1 MAFGERLRYFRTKRG
16 LTQKTL
22 GLLMGY
28 PAKSADIRVAQ
39 YENGSRYPK
48 DEVITDL
55 ANALEV
61 HPKAL
66 GLPDIDS
73 YVGLLHTMF
82 ALEDLY
88 GLRIGTVEGEPF
100 LFVDKKGNTRAEEF
114 YDMLH
119 AWSLEAAK
127 LEKGEITREEYDRWR
142 YRYPEFDTTR
152 IWAKVPSQR
161 FSDMMIKAFKDK
173 SKD

>member
-16 LTQKTL
+16 LTQKMM
-22 GLLMGY
+22 GILMGY
-28 PAKSADIRVAQ
+28 PERSADIRVAQ

-48 DEVITDL
+48 DEVIEAL
-55 ANALEV
+55 AAGLEV
-61 HPKAL
+61 SPKAL
-66 GLPDIDS
+66 ALPDIDS
-73 YVGLLHTMF
+73 DIGLLHTMF

-100 LFVDKKGNTRAEEF
+100 LFVDKKGNTRAEDF
-114 YDMLH
+114 YDMLR
-119 AWSLEAAK
+119 AWSFEAVK

-152 IWAKVPSQR
+152 IWAKIPSKR
-161 FSDMMIKAFKDK
+161 FSDMMVKAFKDK
-173 SKD
+173 LKD

>member
-16 LTQKTL
+16 LTQKMM
-22 GLLMGY
+22 GILMGY
-28 PAKSADIRVAQ
+28 PERSADIRVAQ

-48 DEVITDL
+48 DEVIEAL
-55 ANALEV
+55 AAGLEV
-61 HPKAL
+61 SPKAL
-66 GLPDIDS
+66 ALPDIDS
-73 YVGLLHTMF
+73 DIGLLHTMF

-100 LFVDKKGNTRAEEF
+100 LFVDKKGNTRAEDF
-114 YDMLH
+114 YDMLR
-119 AWSLEAAK
+119 AWSFEAVK

-152 IWAKVPSQR
+152 IWAKIPSKR

-173 SKD
+173 LKD

>member
-16 LTQKTL
+16 LTQKML
-22 GLLMGY
+22 GLMMGY

-48 DEVITDL
+48 DEVITVL

-73 YVGLLHTMF
+73 YIGLLHTMF

-114 YDMLH
+114 YDMLR

-127 LEKGEITREEYDRWR
+127 QESGEISREEFARWR
-142 YRYPEFDTTR
+142 YRYPEFATTKH
-152 IWAKVPSQR
+152 WVKVPSKR
-161 FSDMMIKAFKDK
+161 VSDMMVKAFKNK
-173 SKD
+173 LKD

>member
-16 LTQKTL
+16 LTQKMM
-22 GLLMGY
+22 GILMGY
-28 PAKSADIRVAQ
+28 PERSADIRVAQ

-48 DEVITDL
+48 DEVIEAL
-55 ANALEV
+55 AAGLEV
-61 HPKAL
+61 SPKAL
-66 GLPDIDS
+66 ALPDIDS
-73 YVGLLHTMF
+73 DIGLLHTMF

-127 LEKGEITREEYDRWR
+127 LEQGEITREEYDRWR

-152 IWAKVPSQR
+152 IWAKIPSKR
-161 FSDMMIKAFKDK
+161 FSDMMVKAFKDK
-173 SKD
+173 LKD

>member
-16 LTQKTL
+16 LTQKMM
-22 GLLMGY
+22 GILMGY
-28 PAKSADIRVAQ
+28 PERSADIRVAQ

-48 DEVITDL
+48 DEVIEAL
-55 ANALEV
+55 AAGLEV
-61 HPKAL
+61 SPKAL
-66 GLPDIDS
+66 ALPDIDS
-73 YVGLLHTMF
+73 DIGLLHTMF

-100 LFVDKKGNTRAEEF
+100 LFVDKKGNPRAEDF
-114 YDMLH
+114 YDMLR

-152 IWAKVPSQR
+152 IWAKIPSKR
-161 FSDMMIKAFKDK
+161 FSDMMVKAFKDK
-173 SKD
+173 LKD

>member
-16 LTQKTL
+16 LTQKMM
-22 GLLMGY
+22 GILMGY
-28 PAKSADIRVAQ
+28 PERSADIRVAQ

-48 DEVITDL
+48 DEVIEAL
-55 ANALEV
+55 AAGLEV
-61 HPKAL
+61 SPKAL
-66 GLPDIDS
+66 ALPDIDS
-73 YVGLLHTMF
+73 DIGLLHTMF

-100 LFVDKKGNTRAEEF
+100 LFVDKKGNTRAEDF
-114 YDMLH
+114 YDMLR
-119 AWSLEAAK
+119 AWSCEAVK

-152 IWAKVPSQR
+152 IWAKVPSKR
-161 FSDMMIKAFKDK
+161 FSDMIIKALKEGR
-173 SKD
+173 

>member
-16 LTQKTL
+16 LTQKMM
-22 GLLMGY
+22 GILMGY
-28 PAKSADIRVAQ
+28 PERSADIRVAQ

-48 DEVITDL
+48 DEVIEAL
-55 ANALEV
+55 AAGLEV
-61 HPKAL
+61 SPKAL
-66 GLPDIDS
+66 ALPDIDS
-73 YVGLLHTMF
+73 DIGLLHTMF

-100 LFVDKKGNTRAEEF
+100 LFVDKKGNTRAEDF
-114 YDMLH
+114 YDMLR
-119 AWSLEAAK
+119 AWSFEAVK

-152 IWAKVPSQR
+152 IWAKIPSKR
-161 FSDMMIKAFKDK
+161 FSDMMVKAFKEK
-173 SKD
+173 LKD